1 MMRLKSA
8 GLGLGL
14 MACGLIGC
22 GSESVQ
28 GADRVVLT
36 GSSTIAPLV
45 QAAAEAY
52 EGAHPGVRIDVQTG
66 GSSRGINDAT
76 KGLNDI
82 GMTSRSLKPDEE
94 PGLNQHVVALDG
106 IAFVVHADNP
116 VTGLTKQQ
124 ARDIFTGA
132 ITNWNQVGGAD
143 AAIVVV
149 NRPEGR
155 SELGLVSDYFGLTS
169 ADMKADVVGGENQ
182 QAVKLVAGNPRAVV
196 YLSVGTAAYESAAGT
211 PIRLLA
217 LDGVP
222 ATAQEVAR
230 GNYPLGRPLV
240 LVTGADT
247 SGVTQSFLDEL
258 MSSGLDSLIAEQGF
272 VAPPR

>member
-14 MACGLIGC
+14 VACGLIGC

-52 EGAHPGVRIDVQTG
+52 ESAHPGVRIDVQTG

-82 GMTSRSLKPDEE
+82 GMTSRELKPDEE
-94 PGLNQHVVALDG
+94 PGLHQHVVALDG
-106 IAFVVHADNP
+106 IAFVVHADNK
-116 VTGLTKQQ
+116 VAGLTKQQ
-124 ARDIFTGA
+124 ARDIFTGEV
-132 ITNWNQVGGAD
+132 TNWSEVGGAD
-143 AAIVVV
+143 AEIVVV

-155 SELGLVSDYFGLTS
+155 SELDLVSDYFGLTS

-182 QAVKLVAGNPRAVV
+182 QAVKLVAGNPHAVV
-196 YLSVGTAAYESAAGT
+196 YLSVGTAAYEAAAGT
-211 PIRLLA
+211 PIRLLS
-217 LDGVP
+217 LDGVS
-222 ATAQEVAR
+222 ASAQEVASGR
-230 GNYPLGRPLV
+230 YPLGRPLV

-247 SGVTQSFLDEL
+247 STGAQSFLDEL
-258 MSSGLDSLIAEQGF
+258 MSSGLDSLIAKQGF